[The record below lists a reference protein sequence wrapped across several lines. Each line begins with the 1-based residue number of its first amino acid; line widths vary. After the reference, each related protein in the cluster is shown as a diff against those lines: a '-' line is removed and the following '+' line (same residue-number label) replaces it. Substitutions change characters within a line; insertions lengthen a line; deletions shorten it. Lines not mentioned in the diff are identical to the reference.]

1 MDLKTVLLTG
11 GCGFLGQH
19 LVRDLLREFPEVR
32 LRIIDLQSNPF
43 AHFDFSSDN
52 RLDVRLG
59 LDICNLQAIRDAF
72 QGVEVV
78 VHLAGLVSPSLKDK
92 AALER
97 VNVQGTRNVVRAS
110 REHDVS
116 LFIHISSVA
125 GLGYNNDP
133 LHPADETFRFNW
145 TIARAKKKYYMLTKH
160 LADQE
165 VEACRRDGL
174 AAVILYPG
182 LMFGPGDYR
191 NAVKMIRAVQ
201 RGKIPAIPPGGTN
214 VADVRDVARGIV
226 DVLKHDL
233 RDGNY
238 LLSGWNLTFREI
250 FHTIAGETGGKAPR
264 LTLPRALR
272 PLSYWVLLA
281 RESIARSRLVLSASD
296 FDSSFRYRYFDHSRA
311 RSSFGWSPS
320 ISFEQT
326 IADTY
331 TWMRE
336 NDLA

>member
-1 MDLKTVLLTG
+1 MSLKTVLLTG

-19 LVRDLLREFPEVR
+19 LIRDLLQEFPEVC

-43 AHFDFSSDN
+43 ALFDFSSDN
-52 RLDVRLG
+52 RVEVCLG
-59 LDICNLQAIRDAF
+59 LDICDMQAIQDAF
-72 QGVEVV
+72 QGMEVV
-78 VHLAGLVSPSLKDK
+78 VHLAGLVSPSLKDE
-92 AALER
+92 AALKR
-97 VNVQGTRNVVRAS
+97 VNVQGTRNVVQAS

-133 LHPADETFRFNW
+133 LCPADETFRFDW
-145 TIARAKKKYYMLTKH
+145 AIARRKNKYYMLTKH

-165 VEACRRDGL
+165 VEICRRDGL

-191 NAVKMIRAVQ
+191 NTANMIRAVDQ
-201 RGKIPAIPPGGTN
+201 GKIPVIPPGGTN

-226 DVLKHDL
+226 AVLKHDL
-233 RDGNY
+233 RDGNF
-238 LLSGWNLTFREI
+238 LLSGWNLTFKEI
-250 FHTIAGETGGKAPR
+250 FYTIAGETNGKAPR
-264 LTLPRALR
+264 LILPRALR
-272 PLSYWVLLA
+272 PLLYWVLRA
-281 RESIARSRLVLSASD
+281 GESITGSRLELSASEL
-296 FDSSFRYRYFDHSRA
+296 DSSFHYRYFDHSRA
-311 RSSFGWSPS
+311 KSSFGWSPA

-326 IADTY
+326 IADAY
-331 TWMRE
+331 AWMRE

>member
-1 MDLKTVLLTG
+1 MNLKTVLLTG

-19 LVRDLLREFPEVR
+19 LVRDLLREFPEVC

-43 AHFDFSSDN
+43 AHFDFSFDN

-59 LDICNLQAIRDAF
+59 LDICDLRAIRDAF
-72 QGVEVV
+72 QGVDVV

-116 LFIHISSVA
+116 LFINISSVA

-191 NAVKMIRAVQ
+191 NTVKMIRAVQ

-226 DVLKHDL
+226 AVLKHDL

-238 LLSGWNLTFREI
+238 LLSGWNLTFKEI
-250 FHTIAGETGGKAPR
+250 FRTIAGVTGGKAPR

-272 PLSYWVLLA
+272 PLLFRVLLA
-281 RESIARSRLVLSASD
+281 VESMARSRLGLSASEL
-296 FDSSFRYRYFDHSRA
+296 DSSFRYRYFDNSRA
-311 RSSFGWSPS
+311 RSSFGWSHS
-320 ISFEQT
+320 ISFRQT

-331 TWMRE
+331 AWMRE

>member
-1 MDLKTVLLTG
+1 MSFKTVLLTG

-19 LVRDLLREFPEVR
+19 LVRDLLREFPEVH
-32 LRIIDLQSNPF
+32 LRIIDLQPNPF
-43 AHFDFSSDN
+43 ARFNFSSDN
-52 RLDVRLG
+52 RVEVRLG
-59 LDICNLQAIRDAF
+59 LDICDLQAIRDAF

-78 VHLAGLVSPSLKDK
+78 VHLAGLVSPSLKDRV
-92 AALER
+92 ALER
-97 VNVQGTRNVVRAS
+97 VNVQGTRNVLRAS

-133 LHPADETFRFNW
+133 RHPADETFRFDW
-145 TIARAKKKYYMLTKH
+145 AVARRKNKYYMLTKH

-165 VEACRRDGL
+165 VEACRRDGS

-191 NAVKMIRAVQ
+191 NTANMIRAVDQ
-201 RGKIPAIPPGGTN
+201 GKIPAIPPGGTN

-226 DVLKHDL
+226 AVLKHDL

-238 LLSGWNLTFREI
+238 LLSGWNLTFKEI

-272 PLSYWVLLA
+272 PLLYWVLRA
-281 RESIARSRLVLSASD
+281 GESIAGSRLDLSASEL
-296 FDSSFRYRYFDHSRA
+296 DSSFRYRYFDHSRA

-331 TWMRE
+331 AWMRE